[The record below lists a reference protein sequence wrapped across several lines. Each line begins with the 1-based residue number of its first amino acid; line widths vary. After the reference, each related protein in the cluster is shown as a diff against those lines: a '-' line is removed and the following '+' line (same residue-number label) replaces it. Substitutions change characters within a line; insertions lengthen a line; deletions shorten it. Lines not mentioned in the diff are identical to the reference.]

1 MKMHDPLQKKV
12 NKNHTHTHTDA
23 HTSLAPP
30 AVKSTHNPQ
39 SLMDKLRKVGRITL
53 FLQVSVFKTNTKS
66 VCTMH
71 CDRGHNSSTQDGHS
85 WSPGKS
91 ASQRQLPLSS
101 CCSPSAMYSWLS
113 CTASDPA
120 MVQWEQDAV
129 TLRCSDPVTAVQF
142 RSSNGTV
149 SRSSH
154 RSAV

>member
-1 MKMHDPLQKKV
+1 MIHCRKRE

-66 VCTMH
+66 VCTVH
-71 CDRGHNSSTQDGHS
+71 CDRGHNTTAAHRTVAPGRQGRAPVNQST
-85 WSPGKS
+85 
-91 ASQRQLPLSS
+91 AAAAFILLLSQRNVQLVVLHCFGSS
-101 CCSPSAMYSWLS
+101 HGAVGTGCSHPE
-113 CTASDPA
+113 
-120 MVQWEQDAV
+120 V
-129 TLRCSDPVTAVQF
+129 F
-142 RSSNGTV
+142 
-149 SRSSH
+149 RSSH